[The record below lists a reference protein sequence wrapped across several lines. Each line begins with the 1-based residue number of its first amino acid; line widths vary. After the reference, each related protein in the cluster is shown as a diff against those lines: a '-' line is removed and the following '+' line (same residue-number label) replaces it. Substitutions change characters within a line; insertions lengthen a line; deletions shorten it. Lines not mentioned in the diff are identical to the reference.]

1 MPSHSTSPR
10 SGDDDGRVS
19 LLETM
24 GTRDSGFER
33 AFERVL
39 LDSLLESLEERDQA
53 MVRLYYQEELT
64 QREIGRRLGYSQMHI
79 SRLLREATA
88 KLVDVAAKEKGV
100 DARFAA

>member
-1 MPSHSTSPR
+1 M
-10 SGDDDGRVS
+10 S

-64 QREIGRRLGYSQMHI
+64 QREIGAAGLSQMHI
-79 SRLLREATA
+79 SRLLRQATA
-88 KLVDVAAKEKGV
+88 KLVDVAAQEKGV